1 MLVSIS
7 NQVYEPILNKQFYS
21 LGVSPFADIVLLSFN
36 AAMAIPIQMILAI
49 LFLKEIFIWRYDIP
63 ALFFII
69 LGSGFIILTANF

>member
-49 LFLKEIFIWRYDIP
+49 LKIDNQLYAQNKLSIGMVFKLFIWEY
-63 ALFFII
+63 
-69 LGSGFIILTANF
+69 GF